1 MRAVSRTVSIVVGA
15 SLTGMVWTGS
25 AWAEA
30 WVQIEAKNS
39 LAQAEARARE
49 WAGMFPDVSGFRL
62 DSGWYAIALGP
73 FPDDQTA
80 DDRRLLLRGEGLIPR
95 DSFVADGGNFGQQFW
110 PVGAGL
116 GMTPRPEAQPAPEAQ
131 PEDPVAPPVADTQ
144 PEPLTE
150 AAPIE
155 VPAPIETLAESR
167 RLEAALTRDERRDIQ
182 AALEWTGHY
191 QGALD
196 GLFGRGT
203 RASIA
208 DWQLKNGYEPTGV
221 LSSTQQI
228 ALLDRVASER
238 AALGLEKV
246 TESEAGIEIDMPLGL
261 VQFARYN
268 APFVNYAPKDGSG
281 VQVLLISQPG
291 DAARLRGLYDA
302 MQTLEIVPVR
312 GERKLG
318 ASGFTIEG
326 KNDKIHSYTQAD
338 LSKGLIKGFTLVWP
352 ASDDQRMTRVL
363 DAMKKSFAPVGTAAL
378 DATLGQPMSV
388 TRAALM
394 AGIEKRAPVFSRSG
408 FFIDAEGHVLTAA
421 EGLAQCGRITIE
433 DHPAELSYE
442 AGAEGYAVLT
452 PKDTLAPKAVAK
464 FRTDAPFSG
473 TQVAVAGF
481 SYPEALP
488 APVLNFG
495 KLSALKGLE
504 GEKTQARIEAKTRA
518 GDVGGPVLDGSGAVV
533 GMLLPVAKDPQRV
546 LPDGL
551 TVALQASAMAPGL
564 SARGFAPE
572 ASDFSGQRTPED
584 LQTLA
589 DGMVVQISCWK

>member
-1 MRAVSRTVSIVVGA
+1 MRAISRTVSIVVGA

-39 LAQAEARARE
+39 LAQAEARARD
-49 WAGMFPDVSGFRL
+49 WAGMFPKVSGFRL
-62 DSGWYAIALGP
+62 ASGWYAIALGP
-73 FPDDQTA
+73 FPDEQTA

-95 DSFVADGGNFGQQFW
+95 DSFISDGGTYGQQFW

-116 GMTPRPEAQPAPEAQ
+116 GVTPQTVAPPAPEAQ
-131 PEDPVAPPVADTQ
+131 PEDPVASTAPETQ
-144 PEPLTE
+144 AE
-150 AAPIE
+150 AT
-155 VPAPIETLAESR
+155 PAPAPVETLAESR

-221 LSSTQQI
+221 LSSAQQE

-238 AALGLEKV
+238 AALGLEKI
-246 TESEAGIEIDMPLGL
+246 TETEAGIEIDMPLGL

-302 MQTLEIVPVR
+302 MQTLEIVPLS

-318 ASGFTIEG
+318 ASSFTIEG
-326 KNDKIHSYTQAD
+326 RNGKIHSYTQAE

-352 ASDDQRMTRVL
+352 AADDQRMARVL
-363 DAMKKSFAPVGTAAL
+363 DAMKKSFTPVGTSAL
-378 DATLGQPMSV
+378 DSTLGQPMSV

-433 DHPAELSYE
+433 DHPAELSFD
-442 AGAEGYAVLT
+442 AGKAGYAVLT
-452 PKDTLAPKAVAK
+452 PKDTLAPKSVAK
-464 FRTDAPFSG
+464 FRTDAPFTG
-473 TQVAVAGF
+473 TQIAVAGF

-495 KLSALKGLE
+495 TLSALKGLE
-504 GEKTQARIEAKTRA
+504 GETTQARIEAKTRA

-533 GMLLPVAKDPQRV
+533 GMLLPVADDPQRV

-551 TVALQASAMAPGL
+551 KVALQASAMAPGL
-564 SARGFAPE
+564 SAQGFAPE
-572 ASDFSGQRTPED
+572 ASDFSGQRAAED